1 MKHAHVHA
9 VDPLSDRR
17 WDELVARHPKASA
30 FHQRSWLEA
39 LARTYGYEP
48 VVFTTSPP
56 TAELRNGLVYCK
68 INSWLTGSRLVS
80 LPFSDHCEPICDSA
94 EEMTT
99 LIGGSQA
106 LLADQRWRYLE
117 VRPTSEDFGRTCA
130 DAGFQPA
137 GQYFLH
143 VLDLR
148 PDLETLFRSFD
159 KDSVQRRIR
168 RADRAGLVE
177 KSGTSE
183 DLLRDFYDLFV
194 LTRGRHHLPP
204 PPLAWF
210 QNLIQCQ
217 GKALEIRMAYKDDCP
232 IAAILTLR
240 FRETCYFKYGCS
252 NARFNK
258 FGVTP
263 WLLWRAITV
272 AKSTGALAFDLGRT
286 RQDNSGL
293 LAFKNHWVR
302 RHQRLIYWRFPGG
315 PSLDSANGWKLKI
328 ASRVFSCMP
337 NRLLAVSGRL
347 IYRHIG

>member
-1 MKHAHVHA
+1 
-9 VDPLSDRR
+9 
-17 WDELVARHPKASA
+17 
-30 FHQRSWLEA
+30 
-39 LARTYGYEP
+39 
-48 VVFTTSPP
+48 
-56 TAELRNGLVYCK
+56 
-68 INSWLTGSRLVS
+68 
-80 LPFSDHCEPICDSA
+80 
-94 EEMTT
+94 
-99 LIGGSQA
+99 
-106 LLADQRWRYLE
+106 
-117 VRPTSEDFGRTCA
+117 TSEDFGRTCA

-148 PDLETLFRSFD
+148 PDLETLFGSFD

-177 KSGTSE
+177 KCGTSE
-183 DLLRDFYDLFV
+183 DLLREFYDLFV

-258 FGVTP
+258 FGATP
-263 WLLWRAITV
+263 WLLWRAISI
-272 AKSTGALAFDLGRT
+272 AKSSGALAFDLGRT

-347 IYRHIG
+347 VYRHIG